1 MKKNY
6 KIHLVIDKELAENL
20 KKSAEENNISIAENC
35 RQKLREDSQLKR
47 IELMIEKILNK
58 DGQRNSN

>member
-20 KKSAEENNISIAENC
+20 KKFAEEDNLSIAEIC
-35 RQKLREDSQLKR
+35 RQKLRGNSQLTR
-47 IELMIEKILNK
+47 IELMLERILIKN
-58 DGQRNSN
+58 GQKNSD